1 MSHLPVK
8 TLRVKRGI
16 DQVPVDSLVIEDR
29 SRSKRR
35 LTDHG
40 VVFRRVQPDEDVSLA
55 ISKIERNQ
63 VSQSIASA
71 QLTPTVP
78 FVRATQPGEENLPLN
93 VQRSRSALV
102 RVGPNAAR
110 PATVPSPPHHP
121 SPSSAGL
128 QTQSSSSTPRR
139 YHLSRHPSST
149 SQVTLGSGGNKRKRD
164 QPGPVFVET
173 RTPLEDP
180 TQPLGTIN
188 GQYNTVSNDV
198 VHEVSSLVPQKPL
211 SSPRKRPGASAAEKE
226 WRAKNWAPSVPERKE
241 VIRSAKQPSD
251 KLVSDLEKFAQE
263 VEYEDVTV
271 ATATKRHFNSKY
283 QPKAP
288 SLRYKDRH
296 LGKSPTRN
304 DDAMDLD
311 VDEEEE
317 DKYVY
322 DIYVRDVS
330 MKDPLAEGGAEP
342 KGTFGFLVITDEDEP
357 FWETYRE
364 DDDSEKEWDTD
375 DEDENAENYYGAD
388 YPEDEVAS
396 DDELDLDA
404 YKYYQGASNEE
415 EYDADHGA
423 WSDDEETRYPWKRNT
438 DSHQRV

>member
-1 MSHLPVK
+1 MIPSVCCLCLTIPTTTYSYLLH
-8 TLRVKRGI
+8 
-16 DQVPVDSLVIEDR
+16 LVIEDR

-40 VVFRRVQPDEDVSLA
+40 VVFRRIQPDEDVSLA
-55 ISKIERNQ
+55 ISKIERHQ
-63 VSQSIASA
+63 VSQCIASA

-93 VQRSRSALV
+93 VQRSRSALA
-102 RVGPNAAR
+102 RVDPDAAR
-110 PATVPSPPHHP
+110 PATVPSSPHLSP
-121 SPSSAGL
+121 SPAGL
-128 QTQSSSSTPRR
+128 QIQSGSSTPRR

-226 WRAKNWAPSVPERKE
+226 WRAKNWAPPVPEQKE
-241 VIRSAKQPSD
+241 VIKSAKQPLD

-263 VEYEDVTV
+263 IEHEDVTV
-271 ATATKRHFNSKY
+271 ATATKRHYNSKH

-288 SLRYKDRH
+288 SLRYKDRRPE
-296 LGKSPTRN
+296 KSPARD

-311 VDEEEE
+311 VEEEE
-317 DKYVY
+317 ESKYVY

-330 MKDPLAEGGAEP
+330 VKDPLEGGVGP
-342 KGTFGFLVITDEDEP
+342 KGTFGFLVITDEDDP
-357 FWETYRE
+357 FWETYG

-404 YKYYQGASNEE
+404 YKYRQGASDE

-438 DSHQRV
+438 DSH